1 MIGSHKLP
9 VGRARSEILLDDS
22 IIFGTTPKSE
32 LFLRKQLHD
41 QLLAELRARSPSRR
55 LPNYLLYGSSGIGK
69 TELVTRL
76 LASLREAGIKCVYA
90 NCWRYYTRMAIYSL
104 IAREIGEA
112 IPRRGLATDEV
123 FERLSQVL
131 ARSGERVVVILDE
144 IDGLLFNHQERLLFD
159 LSENTK
165 DKQHFSFIGVCDDMR
180 GFSELD
186 ERLRLEL
193 HLNEIEIKPYSPSE
207 LDQIMATKAAEALR
221 HGSFD
226 KNIVSACVSRTLEL
240 NGNVKL
246 GLQLLWRAALLAE
259 IKGREKI
266 SLEDIKAVELACPHH
281 SQTKMSALQTLR
293 AELSGEER
301 LILSI
306 LAKGSTTS
314 TRLYSEFRRRTDLTK
329 RQIRNYLLR
338 LEARNLVTVI
348 EQPDSPY
355 FYKSRVFKLNL

>member
-1 MIGSHKLP
+1 VVVTHSFADGTTRREIILNDS
-9 VGRARSEILLDDS
+9 ILLD
-22 IIFGTTPKSE
+22 TTTDG

-41 QLLAELRARSPSRR
+41 RLLSEIRHSTSSHRT
-55 LPNYLLYGSSGIGK
+55 PNYLLFGSQGSGK
-69 TELVTRL
+69 TELLNRL
-76 LASLREAGIKCVYA
+76 VASLKSLGVKCVYA
-90 NCWRYYTRMAIYSL
+90 NCWRYYTRMAVYSL

-123 FERLSQVL
+123 FERLSQVT
-131 ARSGERVVVILDE
+131 AHSGERVVVVLDE

-159 LSENTK
+159 LSEASDGK
-165 DKQHFSFIGVCDDMR
+165 HQFSFIGVCNDVR

-186 ERLRLEL
+186 ERLRLSL
-193 HLNEIEIKPYSPSE
+193 HLDEIEVKPFSPAE
-207 LDQIMATKAAEALR
+207 LEQIITVKATNALR
-221 HGSFD
+221 QGSFEKD
-226 KNIVSACVSRTLEL
+226 VISACVARTLEL

-266 SLEDIKAVELACPHH
+266 TLEDVRAVEAACPHH
-281 SQTKMSALQTLR
+281 SQAKTNLLQTLR

-314 TRLYSEFRRRTDLTK
+314 TRLYAEFRRRTDLTK

-338 LEARNLVTVI
+338 LQARNLVTVI

-355 FYKSRVFKLNL
+355 FYKSRVFRLNL